1 MVGALCGGEREEM
14 IEIHN
19 NGQVYLITTE
29 RVEQIIRWLV
39 TNERRMMLPD
49 RMQVTFHCAGERVM
63 RVEVKELEK
72 LDNSAGL

>member
-1 MVGALCGGEREEM
+1 M

-39 TNERRMMLPD
+39 SNEKRMISPE
-49 RMQVTFHCAGERVM
+49 RMQVSFHCAGDRIT
-63 RVEVKELEK
+63 RVEIKELEE
-72 LDNSAGL
+72 LDKEIKMC